1 MTNIRRALEAAAAVG
16 GDPVYVEDVFSTDL
30 WAGDATSQEI
40 VNGIDL
46 SGEGG
51 LVWGKCR
58 TAAYS
63 HILIDTVRGGNLALH
78 SNATSTEYDN
88 ATMIT
93 AFNSDGYD
101 IGSYAGLNDI
111 TEDFVSWTFREA
123 PGFFDV
129 VTYTGTGAAQ
139 TIAHNLG
146 SVPGCIICKDL
157 ATANW
162 IVYHVGSNATAPED
176 YHLKLDGTNAAAFD
190 GDIWNGTLPTSTE
203 FSVKTGPNTSAHDYI
218 AYVFANDAQEF
229 GADSDE
235 SIIKCGSYTSPASGW
250 LEVSLGWE
258 VQYLITKNI
267 SAAGSWYI
275 FDVMREM
282 SETND
287 KYVRANTT
295 GIETAIGSSY
305 FAPTADGFK
314 VLAGWESSGDEI
326 CYIAIR
332 RPMKVP
338 EAGTEVFNAIAR
350 TGTAAE
356 VTVTGA
362 GFAPDLFIGML
373 RTPAGYWN
381 CLFDRKRGRNERL
394 VPVDSGAESTI
405 TTMVIGFDAMDGV
418 ILGTDGGG
426 AVNELGKSYIQ
437 WLFKRAPEFM
447 EVVAYTGTGGGA
459 GTGQTLAHN
468 LAVVPEMMIL
478 RRRDAGAN
486 WTVYQQYSNASPEDY
501 GFELNENGAA
511 SYNVNYWN
519 RTAPTS
525 TQFTAGNNI
534 NASAGTYIA
543 YLFATLDGVSKV
555 GSYTA
560 DATLTTIDCGFS
572 AGARFILIKRNDA
585 AGEWYVYDSVRGIV
599 AGDDPYLLINDT
611 DAEVTNT
618 DYIDP
623 DNSGFQITA
632 AGSSTINVNTGEYIF
647 LAIA

>member
-338 EAGTEVFNAIAR
+338 EAGTEVLSIDTKGATAPSPPSWTSTFPVDFILRGELNSANSRYVSAR
-350 TGTAAE
+350 LTGASYMVADTTAAE
-356 VTVTGA
+356 SANGNQT
-362 GFAPDLFIGML
+362 
-373 RTPAGYWN
+373 
-381 CLFDRKRGRNERL
+381 FDY
-394 VPVDSGAESTI
+394 
-405 TTMVIGFDAMDGV
+405 MDGFSK
-418 ILGTDGGG
+418 DGGTSTTDYG
-426 AVNELGKSYIQ
+426 YM
-437 WLFKRAPEFM
+437 FKRAPECM
-447 EVVAYTGTGGGA
+447 DVICWVGLGNSA
-459 GTGQTLAHN
+459 GPRTLNHN
-468 LAVVPEMMIL
+468 LGVKPELFITKCRDVVYGWYSTYGTFDAQHIFLNTNAALSTYDVWGGDATTTTVTVENDAV
-478 RRRDAGAN
+478 N
-486 WTVYQQYSNASPEDY
+486 
-501 GFELNENGAA
+501 ELDKEFIG
-511 SYNVNYWN
+511 
-519 RTAPTS
+519 
-525 TQFTAGNNI
+525 
-534 NASAGTYIA
+534 

-555 GSYTA
+555 GTYTA

-572 AGARFILIKRNDA
+572 AGARFILIKRTNDT
-585 AGEWYVYDSVRGIV
+585 GDWYVYDSVRGIV
-599 AGDDPYLLINDT
+599 AGDDPYFLVNT
-611 DAEVTNT
+611 TAAQVTNT

-632 AGSSTINVNTGEYIF
+632 AGSSTINVNTGTYIF

>member
-129 VTYTGTGAAQ
+129 VTYTCTGAAQ

-338 EAGTEVFNAIAR
+338 EAGTEVLSIDTKGATAPSPPSWTSTFPVDFILRGELNSANSRYVSAR
-350 TGTAAE
+350 LTGASYIVANTSAAE
-356 VTVTGA
+356 SANGNQT
-362 GFAPDLFIGML
+362 
-373 RTPAGYWN
+373 
-381 CLFDRKRGRNERL
+381 FDY
-394 VPVDSGAESTI
+394 
-405 TTMVIGFDAMDGV
+405 MDGFSK
-418 ILGTDGGG
+418 DGGTSTTDYG
-426 AVNELGKSYIQ
+426 YM
-437 WLFKRAPEFM
+437 FKRAPEFM
-447 EVVAYTGTGGGA
+447 EVVAYTGGGL
-459 GTGQTLAHN
+459 GTSPAHG
-468 LAVVPEMMIL
+468 LAVIPELKIIK
-478 RRRDAGAN
+478 
-486 WTVYQQYSNASPEDY
+486 
-501 GFELNENGAA
+501 
-511 SYNVNYWN
+511 N
-519 RTAPTS
+519 RTDAVDWVVGGSVISGVGGRADNLYLNTNAA
-525 TQFTAGNNI
+525 TVVNATYWERADTATNFSVRQANNG
-534 NASAGTYIA
+534 SDGSGKEYIA

-560 DATLTTIDCGFS
+560 DATLTTINCGFA
-572 AGARFILIKRNDA
+572 AGARFILIKRVDA
-585 AGEWYVYDSVRGIV
+585 TGDWYVYDYARGIV
-599 AGDDPYLLINDT
+599 AGNDPYLLWNNA
-611 DAEVTNT
+611 DAEVTGT

-623 DNSGFQITA
+623 ENSGFQLTA
-632 AGSSTINVNTGEYIF
+632 AGSGTINVDTGEYIF